1 MATFFEKVNAANQ
14 RIGDNMERMLATGL
28 LQPMAS
34 CESSSRSLMYATHR
48 SHILTLLEGEKAI
61 IETGYEIR
69 YGDLSSSVTAT
80 DKDYKVIA
88 KISKFNFSPNHHY
101 WLILEDCNSKY
112 LDVVERISYHPVTE
126 SYGYLYNNTI
136 IDNIQVGQVLP
147 ENTIIKKSLAFDEYM
162 NRKDGVNFNVAYMS
176 LDKNM
181 EDSIIFS
188 DVAANKLTSPL
199 IKPVEIMINEN
210 DIPLNLYGT
219 DDMYKAIPDIGEDI
233 KGAILIALRKEK
245 KEESV
250 YTQSTERLRQ
260 TMMSDTKFTLTG
272 KVIDIDVYCNNPQ
285 NLDGYYNSQFKMYY
299 DQLQRMSAEIVSTI
313 TQYVANGYEL
323 SYELQ
328 KLFANSKRV
337 LNKSQYI
344 GKKLFSNLVLK
355 ITVLEERKLQI
366 GDKTSNRY
374 GGKGVLSTILPQSLM
389 PRYKTPSGKTEYVDV
404 ILNSN
409 GVYGRENPGQLFELS
424 MTHIGCEILE
434 RIKTGEYS
442 LEESFDMITKYIE
455 FISPAEAESMRE
467 LLSKSSQD
475 ELAFFMESIL
485 KDGAIAISARPISEA
500 INIDILAKMYE
511 AFPWVK
517 QVDIEV
523 PMKDSMGGI
532 RYLKARRPII
542 VGKQY
547 TFRLKQ
553 YAEEK
558 FSATSLSATNIRNEN
573 TKSKASRDYREL
585 YSNTPI
591 RFGNMETNDLNHLG
605 AGYVV
610 TNLLIHSLSP
620 HARRLT
626 EQMFVCDPFKIDIRL
641 DDDSSNRSAEIANV
655 YLKTIGR
662 RLIFEKHKK
671 IRYKVVKSPFYT
683 TNLKVVK
690 PLWIVK
696 DKNFDFDKDWDTRQ
710 KMYKDM
716 SKDKKVKP
724 AFTEFDLIDKDRR
737 KMQYEDELELDYQN
751 YLKDMKKK
759 SQDNNKKDE

>member
-1 MATFFEKVNAANQ
+1 M
-14 RIGDNMERMLATGL
+14 
-28 LQPMAS
+28 
-34 CESSSRSLMYATHR
+34 
-48 SHILTLLEGEKAI
+48 
-61 IETGYEIR
+61 
-69 YGDLSSSVTAT
+69 
-80 DKDYKVIA
+80 
-88 KISKFNFSPNHHY
+88 
-101 WLILEDCNSKY
+101 
-112 LDVVERISYHPVTE
+112 
-126 SYGYLYNNTI
+126 
-136 IDNIQVGQVLP
+136 
-147 ENTIIKKSLAFDEYM
+147 
-162 NRKDGVNFNVAYMS
+162 
-176 LDKNM
+176 
-181 EDSIIFS
+181 
-188 DVAANKLTSPL
+188 
-199 IKPVEIMINEN
+199 
-210 DIPLNLYGT
+210 
-219 DDMYKAIPDIGEDI
+219 
-233 KGAILIALRKEK
+233 
-245 KEESV
+245 
-250 YTQSTERLRQ
+250 
-260 TMMSDTKFTLTG
+260 
-272 KVIDIDVYCNNPQ
+272 
-285 NLDGYYNSQFKMYY
+285 
-299 DQLQRMSAEIVSTI
+299 
-313 TQYVANGYEL
+313 
-323 SYELQ
+323 
-328 KLFANSKRV
+328 
-337 LNKSQYI
+337 
-344 GKKLFSNLVLK
+344 
-355 ITVLEERKLQI
+355 
-366 GDKTSNRY
+366 
-374 GGKGVLSTILPQSLM
+374 
-389 PRYKTPSGKTEYVDV
+389 
-404 ILNSN
+404 
-409 GVYGRENPGQLFELS
+409 YGRENPGQLFELS

-442 LEESFDMITKYIE
+442 LEESFNMITKYIE
-455 FISPAEAESMRE
+455 FISPAEAESMRD
-467 LLSKSSQD
+467 LLSKASQD

-500 INIDILAKMYE
+500 INIDVLAKMYE

-671 IRYKVVKSPFYT
+671 IRYKIVKSPFYT
-683 TNLKVVK
+683 TNLRVVK

-696 DKNFDFDKDWDTRQ
+696 DKNFDFDKDWETRQ
-710 KMYKDM
+710 KMYESMAKDEN
-716 SKDKKVKP
+716 VKP
-724 AFTEFDLIDKDRR
+724 AFTEFSIIDKERR
-737 KMQYEDELELDYQN
+737 KKQYEDELELDYQN
-751 YLKDMKKK
+751 YLKCMKKK